1 MAFFKR
7 VQKKVND
14 LWYPQSVTWGK
25 AVTTREVADEL
36 SFISTVTRGDTY
48 AVMENLGRVLSN
60 FMGQGRTV
68 KIDGIGTF
76 YYTATSTKRGVPTA
90 EEVSASLINGVRV
103 RFLPEV
109 ERNSGNQ
116 VTTRSMVNTKIGKSG
131 VRLLPPPVLL
141 PATIPVEPP
150 AATTATRVR
159 IRWADSPSLK
169 AIDD

>member
-1 MAFFKR
+1 
-7 VQKKVND
+7 
-14 LWYPQSVTWGK
+14 
-25 AVTTREVADEL
+25 
-36 SFISTVTRGDTY
+36 
-48 AVMENLGRVLSN
+48 
-60 FMGQGRTV
+60 MGQGRTV

-116 VTTRSMVNTKIGKSG
+116 VTTRSMVNTKIVWKEWGKTSTSTG
-131 VRLLPPPVLL
+131 TTPGDNTVPT
-141 PATIPVEPP
+141 A

>member
-36 SFISTVTRGDTY
+36 SVLSTVTRGDTY

-68 KIDGIGTF
+68 KINGEQFEAVSELDF
-76 YYTATSTKRGVPTA
+76 YASMNLQPCEGRLKTRDRKSTR
-90 EEVSASLINGVRV
+90 L
-103 RFLPEV
+103 
-109 ERNSGNQ
+109 NS
-116 VTTRSMVNTKIGKSG
+116 SHSH
-131 VRLLPPPVLL
+131 
-141 PATIPVEPP
+141 
-150 AATTATRVR
+150 
-159 IRWADSPSLK
+159 
-169 AIDD
+169 

>member
-116 VTTRSMVNTKIGKSG
+116 VTTRSMVNGKSG

-141 PATIPVEPP
+141 P

>member
-76 YYTATSTKRGVPTA
+76 YYTATS
-90 EEVSASLINGVRV
+90 VSYTHLRAH
-103 RFLPEV
+103 E
-109 ERNSGNQ
+109 
-116 VTTRSMVNTKIGKSG
+116 T
-131 VRLLPPPVLL
+131 
-141 PATIPVEPP
+141 
-150 AATTATRVR
+150 
-159 IRWADSPSLK
+159 
-169 AIDD
+169 